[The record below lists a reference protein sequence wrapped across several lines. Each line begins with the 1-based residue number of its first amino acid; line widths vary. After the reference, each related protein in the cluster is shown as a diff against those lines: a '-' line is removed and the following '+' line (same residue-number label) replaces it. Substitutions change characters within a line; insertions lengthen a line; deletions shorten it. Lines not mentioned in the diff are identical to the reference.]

1 VACHAV
7 GVILRTASTR
17 VLDDSDLPALAALL
31 AADPI
36 GNCSV
41 TARIESYGLSPHRL
55 GAQVWGSGGTLNA
68 ACYAGANLVPI
79 GAEPAAVHAFA
90 ARAIGAGRR
99 CSSIVGRVEAVEPL
113 WSDLRA
119 AWGTPRDIR
128 ANQPLLATVDEPPV
142 ESDALVRRVRPDEL
156 DILMPASIAMF
167 TEEVGVSPLGNDGGA
182 LYRARM
188 RGLIAGGRSFA
199 RIEDGRVVFKAEL
212 GAVSAAASQIQGVWV
227 APDCRGLGLSVGG
240 MAAVVRAA
248 LRDVAPV
255 VSLYVNDYNAAA
267 RAAYARVGLR
277 QIGTFMSVLF

>member
-68 ACYAGANLVPI
+68 ACYA
-79 GAEPAAVHAFA
+79 
-90 ARAIGAGRR
+90 GAGRR